1 MGYFCIEMKMNTNM
15 PYSILI
21 VEDSDLVVQKLEKLL
36 EPLENVKV
44 TARAAEGHSAV
55 KLIID
60 NRPDFVILD
69 ISLKYG
75 HGIKV
80 LEEISRLDYRPY
92 IIVLTNLN
100 YQYYRDRCL
109 SLGAM
114 HFFDKAMEFEK
125 VYEILNERTG
135 ESVIAGCS

>member
-1 MGYFCIEMKMNTNM
+1 M

-21 VEDSDLVVQKLEKLL
+21 VEDSDLVAEKLKKLL
-36 EPLENVKV
+36 EPLKNLKV
-44 TARAAEGHSAV
+44 SGRASDGLSAV
-55 KLIID
+55 KMIWETK
-60 NRPDFVILD
+60 PDYVILD
-69 ISLKYG
+69 VSLKHG

-80 LEEISRLDYRPY
+80 LEEIYAMDFRPY

-100 YQYYRDRCL
+100 SHYFRQRCI

-114 HFFDKAMEFEK
+114 QFFDKAMEFEK

-135 ESVIAGCS
+135 EPGIA